1 MSKSNVIR
9 CTVTPSRI
17 TAKGFYFDAKDR
29 QQSIVRQFNS
39 EGTMREFFDGL
50 RDNQDA
56 DFQLVVE
63 RQR

>member
-9 CTVTPSRI
+9 CTVTPSHI
-17 TAKGFYFDAKDR
+17 TAKGFYFDVKDR
-29 QQSIVRQFNS
+29 QQSIVRQFSN
-39 EGTMREFFDGL
+39 EDNMRSFFDSL

-56 DFQLVVE
+56 DFQLIVE